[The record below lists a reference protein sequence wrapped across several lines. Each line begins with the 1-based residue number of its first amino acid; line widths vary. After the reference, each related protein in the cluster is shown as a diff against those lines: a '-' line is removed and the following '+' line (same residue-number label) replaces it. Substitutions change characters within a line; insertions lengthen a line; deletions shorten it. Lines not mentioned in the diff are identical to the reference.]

1 VKFPCPQCGGEI
13 LLQETGGFPVCPFCA
28 AGLVLDLGGVRP
40 HLLYRPR
47 HASADILPLLRRWC
61 DGQGLPAPSI
71 ISAPRLVYYP
81 FWRYVS
87 AGPPRLIP
95 AWSTLKPRWTD
106 LKIPEAEQVFFDPAL
121 VEKAELVEATL
132 PEAAARVRAGD
143 ESGARPGE
151 LLHVP
156 FFEIEMKV
164 GAATTLAASVEA
176 CSGQVYVDAP
186 PRTAAA
192 AGAGPA
198 LTLALGALLMVVEA
212 ALLSRAWMTL
222 PVVFVTAW
230 FTYLAIRGGLE
241 NPSP

>member
-1 VKFPCPQCGGEI
+1 MKFPCPQCGGEI
-13 LLQETGGFPVCPFCA
+13 LLQEAGGYPVCPFCA

-47 HASADILPLLRRWC
+47 YASADILPLLRRWC
-61 DGQGLPAPSI
+61 DRQGLPAPSLV
-71 ISAPRLVYYP
+71 STPRLVYYP

-121 VEKAELVEATL
+121 IEKAEVVEATL
-132 PEAAARVRAGD
+132 PEAAARVRAGA
-143 ESGARPGE
+143 ESGAKPGD
-151 LLHVP
+151 LLHAP
-156 FFEIEMKV
+156 FFEIGMKV
-164 GAATTLAASVEA
+164 GAATLPASVEA
-176 CSGQVYVDAP
+176 CSGQVYVDAL
-186 PRTAAA
+186 PRPAAA

-198 LTLALGALLMVVEA
+198 VTLALGALVMVVEA
-212 ALLSRAWMTL
+212 AILSRAWAAV

-230 FTYLAIRGGLE
+230 LTYLAIRGSLE

>member
-1 VKFPCPQCGGEI
+1 MKFPCPQCGGEI
-13 LLQETGGFPVCPFCA
+13 LLQEAGGFPVCPFCA

-61 DGQGLPAPSI
+61 DRQGLPAPTI
-71 ISAPRLVYYP
+71 TSAPRLVYYP

-106 LKIPEAEQVFFDPAL
+106 LKIPEAEQAFFDPAL
-121 VEKAELVEATL
+121 VEGAEVVEATV
-132 PEAAARVRAGD
+132 PEAAARERAGA
-143 ESGARPGE
+143 ESGAKPGE

-156 FFEIEMKV
+156 FFEVGMKA
-164 GAATTLAASVEA
+164 GAATVPANVEA
-176 CSGQVYVDAP
+176 CSGQVYVDAL

-198 LTLALGALLMVVEA
+198 VTLVLGGLLMVAEA
-212 ALLSRAWMTL
+212 ALLPRAWVAL

-230 FTYLAIRGGLE
+230 LTHLAIRGGLE

>member
-13 LLQETGGFPVCPFCA
+13 LLQEPGGFPVCPFCA

-47 HASADILPLLRRWC
+47 HASADLLPLLRRWC
-61 DGQGLPAPSI
+61 DRQGLPAPSI
-71 ISAPRLVYYP
+71 ASVPRLVYYP

-106 LKIPEAEQVFFDPAL
+106 LKIPEAEQAFFDPAL
-121 VEKAELVEATL
+121 VERAEVVEATV
-132 PEAAARVRAGD
+132 PEAAARERAGA
-143 ESGARPGE
+143 ESGAKPGE

-156 FFEIEMKV
+156 FFEVGMKA
-164 GAATTLAASVEA
+164 GAATVPASVEA
-176 CSGQVYVDAP
+176 CSGQVYVDAL

-198 LTLALGALLMVVEA
+198 VMLVLGALVMVAEA
-212 ALLSRAWMTL
+212 ALLPRAWVAL

-230 FTYLAIRGGLE
+230 LTHLAIRGGLE

>member
-13 LLQETGGFPVCPFCA
+13 LLQETGGFPVCPYCA

-47 HASADILPLLRRWC
+47 HASADLLPLLRRWC
-61 DGQGLPAPSI
+61 DQQGLPAPSI
-71 ISAPRLVYYP
+71 ASAPRLLYYP
-81 FWRYVS
+81 FWRYLS

-106 LKIPEAEQVFFDPAL
+106 LKIPEAEQAFFDPAL
-121 VEKAELVEATL
+121 VEKAELVEATV
-132 PEAAARVRAGD
+132 PEAAARERAGA
-143 ESGARPGE
+143 ESGARPGD

-156 FFEIEMKV
+156 FFEVGIKL
-164 GAATTLAASVEA
+164 GAAILPASVEA
-176 CSGQVYVDAP
+176 CSGQVYLDAL
-186 PRTAAA
+186 PRATAA
-192 AGAGPA
+192 AGAGSGV
-198 LTLALGALLMVVEA
+198 TLVLGALLMVVEA
-212 ALLSRAWMTL
+212 VLLPRAWVAL

-230 FTYLAIRGGLE
+230 LTYLALQGGLE

>member
-1 VKFPCPQCGGEI
+1 MKFPCPQCGGEI
-13 LLQETGGFPVCPFCA
+13 LLQEAGGYPVCPFCA

-47 HASADILPLLRRWC
+47 HASADLLPLLRRWC
-61 DGQGLPAPSI
+61 DRQGLPAPSLV
-71 ISAPRLVYYP
+71 STPRLVYYP

-121 VEKAELVEATL
+121 IEKAEVVEATL
-132 PEAAARVRAGD
+132 PEAAARVRAGA
-143 ESGARPGE
+143 ESGAKPGD
-151 LLHVP
+151 LLHAP
-156 FFEIEMKV
+156 FFEIGMKV
-164 GAATTLAASVEA
+164 GAATLPASVEA
-176 CSGQVYVDAP
+176 CSGQVYVDAL
-186 PRTAAA
+186 PRPAAA

-198 LTLALGALLMVVEA
+198 VTLALGALVMVVEA
-212 ALLSRAWMTL
+212 AILSRAWAAA

-230 FTYLAIRGGLE
+230 LTYLAIRGSLE

>member
-1 VKFPCPQCGGEI
+1 MKFPCPQCGGEI
-13 LLQETGGFPVCPFCA
+13 LLQEAGGFPVCPFCA

-47 HASADILPLLRRWC
+47 HASTDILPLLRRWC
-61 DGQGLPAPSI
+61 DQQGLPAPSI
-71 ISAPRLVYYP
+71 VSVPRLVYYP

-95 AWSTLKPRWTD
+95 AWSTLKPRWAD
-106 LKIPEAEQVFFDPAL
+106 LKIPEAEQAFFDPAL
-121 VEKAELVEATL
+121 VARAEVVEATL
-132 PEAAARVRAGD
+132 PEAAARERAGP
-143 ESGARPGE
+143 ESGAKPGD

-156 FFEIEMKV
+156 FFEVGVKV
-164 GAATTLAASVEA
+164 GTATVPASVEA
-176 CSGQVYVDAP
+176 CSGQVYVDAL
-186 PRTAAA
+186 PRAAAA

-198 LTLALGALLMVVEA
+198 VRLVMGALLMLVEA
-212 ALLSRAWMTL
+212 ALLPRAWVAL

-230 FTYLAIRGGLE
+230 LTYLAIRGGLE

>member
-13 LLQETGGFPVCPFCA
+13 LLQEPGGFPVCPFCA

-61 DGQGLPAPSI
+61 DRQGLPAPSI
-71 ISAPRLVYYP
+71 LSVPRLVYYP

-121 VEKAELVEATL
+121 VEKAEVVEATV
-132 PEAAARVRAGD
+132 PEAAARERAGA
-143 ESGARPGE
+143 ESGAKPGE

-156 FFEIEMKV
+156 FFEVGVKV
-164 GAATTLAASVEA
+164 GTVTVPASVEA
-176 CSGQVYVDAP
+176 CSGQVYVDALP
-186 PRTAAA
+186 PTAAA
-192 AGAGPA
+192 AGAG
-198 LTLALGALLMVVEA
+198 LAVKLLLGALLMLVEA
-212 ALLSRAWMTL
+212 ALLPWAWVAL

-230 FTYLAIRGGLE
+230 LTYLAIRGGLE

>member
-1 VKFPCPQCGGEI
+1 MKFPCPQCGGEI

-47 HASADILPLLRRWC
+47 HASADLLPFLRRWC
-61 DGQGLPAPSI
+61 DRQGLPAPSI
-71 ISAPRLVYYP
+71 VSAPRLVYYP

-106 LKIPEAEQVFFDPAL
+106 LKIPEAEQAFFDPAL
-121 VEKAELVEATL
+121 VKGAEVVEATV
-132 PEAAARVRAGD
+132 PEAAARERAGA
-143 ESGARPGE
+143 ESGAKPGE

-156 FFEIEMKV
+156 FFEVGIKV
-164 GAATTLAASVEA
+164 GATTLPASVEA
-176 CSGQVYVDAP
+176 CSGQVYVDAL
-186 PRTAAA
+186 PRTEAA

-198 LTLALGALLMVVEA
+198 VTLVLGAVVMVTEA
-212 ALLSRAWMTL
+212 ALLPRAWVAL

-230 FTYLAIRGGLE
+230 LTYLAIRGGLE

>member
-1 VKFPCPQCGGEI
+1 MKFPCPQCGGEI
-13 LLQETGGFPVCPFCA
+13 LLQEAGAFPVCPFCA

-61 DGQGLPAPSI
+61 DRQGLPAPSI
-71 ISAPRLVYYP
+71 VSVPRLVYFP

-106 LKIPEAEQVFFDPAL
+106 LKIPEAEQAFFDPAL
-121 VEKAELVEATL
+121 VERAEVVEATV
-132 PEAAARVRAGD
+132 PEAAARERAGA
-143 ESGARPGE
+143 ESGAKPGD

-156 FFEIEMKV
+156 FFEVGVKV
-164 GAATTLAASVEA
+164 GTTSVPASVEA
-176 CSGQVYVDAP
+176 CSGQVYVDAL

-198 LTLALGALLMVVEA
+198 VRLVLGALLMVVEA
-212 ALLSRAWMTL
+212 ALLPRAWVAL

-230 FTYLAIRGGLE
+230 LTYLAIRGDLE

>member
-1 VKFPCPQCGGEI
+1 MKFPCPQCGGEI
-13 LLQETGGFPVCPFCA
+13 LLQEAGGFPVCPFCA

-47 HASADILPLLRRWC
+47 HASADLLPLLRRWC
-61 DGQGLPAPSI
+61 DRQGLPAPSI
-71 ISAPRLVYYP
+71 ASAPRLVYYP

-106 LKIPEAEQVFFDPAL
+106 LKIPEAEQAFFDPAL
-121 VEKAELVEATL
+121 VKGAEVVEATV
-132 PEAAARVRAGD
+132 PEAAARERAGA
-143 ESGARPGE
+143 ESGAKPGE

-156 FFEIEMKV
+156 FFEVGMKA
-164 GAATTLAASVEA
+164 GAATVPASVEA
-176 CSGQVYVDAP
+176 CSGQVYVDAL

-198 LTLALGALLMVVEA
+198 VTLVLGALVMVAEA
-212 ALLSRAWMTL
+212 ALLPRAWVAL

-230 FTYLAIRGGLE
+230 LTHLAIRGGLE

>member
-47 HASADILPLLRRWC
+47 HASADLLPLLRRWC
-61 DGQGLPAPSI
+61 DRQGLPAPSI
-71 ISAPRLVYYP
+71 ASAPRLVYYP

-106 LKIPEAEQVFFDPAL
+106 LKIPEAEQAFFDPAL
-121 VEKAELVEATL
+121 VKGAEVVEATV
-132 PEAAARVRAGD
+132 PEAAARERAGA
-143 ESGARPGE
+143 ESGAKPGE

-156 FFEIEMKV
+156 FFEVGIKV
-164 GAATTLAASVEA
+164 GATTLPASVEA
-176 CSGQVYVDAP
+176 CSGQVYVDAL
-186 PRTAAA
+186 PRTEAA

-198 LTLALGALLMVVEA
+198 VTLVLGAVVMVTEA
-212 ALLSRAWMTL
+212 ALLPRAWVAL

-230 FTYLAIRGGLE
+230 LTYLAIRGGLE